1 MKKKKCLLLLP
12 TSYNDGTEVPPAVM
26 SGAVMGIDRAFDGI
40 SIGGLVEGTYRMSD
54 GTTAKDKSV
63 VVWVIVDESQVEE
76 VRTKAARIA
85 AILKQESLYFE
96 VTDVEVD
103 FVKPSPETGGES

>member
-1 MKKKKCLLLLP
+1 MKKKQCLLLLP
-12 TSYNDGTEVPPAVM
+12 TAYNDGTEVPPAVM
-26 SGAVMGIDRAFDGI
+26 SGVVMGIDRAFDGI

-85 AILKQESLYFE
+85 AILKQEALYFE

-103 FVKPSPETGGES
+103 FVKPPPETGDES